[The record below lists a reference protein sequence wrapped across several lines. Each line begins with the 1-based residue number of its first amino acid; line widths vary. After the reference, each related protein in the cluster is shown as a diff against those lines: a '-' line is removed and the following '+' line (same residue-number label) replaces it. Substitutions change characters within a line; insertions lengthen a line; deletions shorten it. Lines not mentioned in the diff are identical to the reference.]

1 MFPTTTPALPS
12 AGPAHPHL
20 PVVPSS
26 AFPTTSPSLRSAG
39 AAHPNL
45 NVPVV
50 LSSAF
55 PAYPDQPAVHYYDS
69 PEDGQIPHGV
79 HATGRPS
86 NSGFADSSISRPH
99 TARSVASHS
108 HTANSVAS
116 HSHTASLAASHSHTA
131 NSVASL
137 YQNSLRTSDSR
148 TPDMESSQH
157 ASQGSLNWPSYLVP
171 GQPSNTPSNKPPS
184 YSSSVSGCRAK
195 QPTHKLTSPRPQAP
209 PTTGPPALP
218 LFHTEQT
225 SSLAPSISTSQTRPA
240 NSLAPHLPTGASS
253 SSASAAVRSSSLSQE
268 RGRVD
273 RPASLLP
280 RKRRSTAKA
289 LSETSL
295 SRSKRRSESSF
306 YNLAQ
311 SSQASLVQSAPSS
324 VGAGSSR
331 VTSPHTTPLLPP
343 LPPHM
348 ASDASFLSQ
357 LTSSSH
363 PCFPPSSTCPNMT
376 TASRQT
382 MPLSTTSA
390 TTHSGS
396 FFAPTLTTA
405 SRQTMPLST
414 TSATPHSGSSFAPT
428 LTTTSRQT
436 MPLSTT
442 SATPHSGSSFAPTL
456 TTASRQ
462 TMPLSTTSATPHSGS
477 SFAPTLTTTSR
488 QTMPLSTTSATP
500 HSGSSFAPTLTTA
513 SRQTMPLSTTSATPH
528 SGSSFAPSGCNQT
541 IPLSI
546 ATPPNGMSL
555 VPNGYNHSHFAP
567 LATASAMPRT
577 TTPQSASILSHTF
590 NTSINEQIVLDKSRI
605 SSEKD
610 LSIVQSNVTS
620 PFHIYTSQVPAT
632 LTSPSG
638 FYSTTSSCA
647 DHAHIAHQE
656 HHHTDHAHT
665 AHQEHHHTD
674 HTHISYQE
682 HHHTDHTHRDGKPA
696 DWNKIKSKTI
706 HHFAPTRLSTSP
718 LSGVPPASGIP
729 RTSPPHP
736 SVPLTS
742 HRQSFSPTSLPAAAL
757 ADLPL
762 FSPPARQP
770 SSATDRPGVEH
781 PLLESPTVSLSSSQ
795 ERAASVADITTNLE
809 TRQGMAQ
816 SLPVHEQPSPIAMSC
831 LFPTQPDRT
840 GSQPNQIRT
849 QLSPTEGYASQ
860 QFGRPASAQVADS
873 SSPSSLHAVSS
884 VQSLVNQLFAVLQKD
899 GTSAHMPLPPDTH
912 SDTSSGISSAGTKL
926 STSSAEFSP
935 LDPSGQCCIT
945 THSLP
950 LYSPPSSLP
959 SLPPSFTNS
968 FQPPSVHAPP
978 SPPSLSPPSPPSP
991 YTTNRTTMQPHQTH
1005 CGFSPLVGTNYNAAK
1020 PVQNMTEETE
1030 NKPPMSSHYQ
1040 HHQSNSHLK
1049 QSVKSRERSTS
1060 GHPLVN
1066 LSNLIVPRVPFPS
1079 LGSAE
1084 EYMILEPELSPP
1096 SRPPF
1101 QAGMELL
1108 SQCPVYEVNG
1118 MATLVSTTHL

>member
-1 MFPTTTPALPS
+1 M
-12 AGPAHPHL
+12 
-20 PVVPSS
+20 
-26 AFPTTSPSLRSAG
+26 RSVAS
-39 AAHPNL
+39 H
-45 NVPVV
+45 
-50 LSSAF
+50 S
-55 PAYPDQPAVHYYDS
+55 
-69 PEDGQIPHGV
+69 
-79 HATGRPS
+79 
-86 NSGFADSSISRPH
+86 H
-99 TARSVASHS
+99 TARSVVSHS

-116 HSHTASLAASHSHTA
+116 HSHTASLATSHSHTA

-137 YQNSLRTSDSR
+137 YQNSLGTSDSR
-148 TPDMESSQH
+148 TADMELSQH
-157 ASQGSLNWPSYLVP
+157 GSQGSLNWPSYLVP

-184 YSSSVSGCRAK
+184 YSSSVSGCLAK
-195 QPTHKLTSPRPQAP
+195 QPTHKLTSSRPQAP
-209 PTTGPPALP
+209 PTTGPALP

-253 SSASAAVRSSSLSQE
+253 SSASAAVRSSLSQE

-324 VGAGSSR
+324 VGAESCH

-348 ASDASFLSQ
+348 ASNASFLSQ
-357 LTSSSH
+357 FMSSSH
-363 PCFPPSSTCPNMT
+363 PCFSPSSTCPNMT

-382 MPLSTTSA
+382 MPLSTTS
-390 TTHSGS
+390 T
-396 FFAPTLTTA
+396 
-405 SRQTMPLST
+405 
-414 TSATPHSGSSFAPT
+414 
-428 LTTTSRQT
+428 
-436 MPLSTT
+436 
-442 SATPHSGSSFAPTL
+442 TPHSGSSFAPTL

-477 SFAPTLTTTSR
+477 SFAPTLTT
-488 QTMPLSTTSATP
+488 
-500 HSGSSFAPTLTTA
+500 A
-513 SRQTMPLSTTSATPH
+513 SRQTMPLSTTSTTPH

-541 IPLSI
+541 VPLSI

-590 NTSINEQIVLDKSRI
+590 DTSINEQIVLDKSRI

-610 LSIVQSNVTS
+610 LSIVLSNVTS
-620 PFHIYTSQVPAT
+620 PFHISTSQVPAT
-632 LTSPSG
+632 LMSPSG
-638 FYSTTSSCA
+638 FYSTTSSRA
-647 DHAHIAHQE
+647 DHTHIAHQE

-665 AHQEHHHTD
+665 AHQEHH
-674 HTHISYQE
+674 YA
-682 HHHTDHTHRDGKPA
+682 DHTHRADRLA
-696 DWNKIKSKTI
+696 DWNKTKSKTI
-706 HHFAPTRLSTSP
+706 HHFAPMRLSTSP
-718 LSGVPPASGIP
+718 LSPTGIP
-729 RTSPPHP
+729 RSSPPHP

-770 SSATDRPGVEH
+770 SAATDRPGVEH
-781 PLLESPTVSLSSSQ
+781 PLLQSPTVSLSSSQ
-795 ERAASVADITTNLE
+795 ERAASVVNITTNLE
-809 TRQGMAQ
+809 PRQGMAQ
-816 SLPVHEQPSPIAMSC
+816 SLPVHEQPSPNAMSC
-831 LFPTQPDRT
+831 LFPTQSDRT
-840 GSQPNQIRT
+840 GMQPNPTRT
-849 QLSPTEGYASQ
+849 QLSPTEGSANQ
-860 QFGRPASAQVADS
+860 QFGRPASAQVADL

-899 GTSAHMPLPPDTH
+899 GTSAHIPVPPDTH

-926 STSSAEFSP
+926 STSSAESSP
-935 LDPSGQCCIT
+935 LDPSRQCCIT
-945 THSLP
+945 TPSLP
-950 LYSPPSSLP
+950 PYSPPSSLP

-968 FQPPSVHAPP
+968 FQPPSIPAPP

-991 YTTNRTTMQPHQTH
+991 SFPFHCSITEEPSMTIWTTMQPHKTH
-1005 CGFSPLVGTNYNAAK
+1005 CGSSPLVGTNYNA
-1020 PVQNMTEETE
+1020 VQNMTEEAE
-1030 NKPPMSSHYQ
+1030 NKPPMFSHYQ
-1040 HHQSNSHLK
+1040 HHQSNSNLK

-1060 GHPLVN
+1060 GHPLMN

-1096 SRPPF
+1096 SPPPF
-1101 QAGMELL
+1101 QAGMELGPE
-1108 SQCPVYEVNG
+1108 CPVYEVNE
-1118 MATLVSTTHL
+1118 MAFLVSTTHL